1 MFLLNN
7 YLVILLKLLKNY
19 LNTVSIV
26 SPYHDYSYLFDKY
39 DLEYPTFLL
48 SEFLVE
54 RDYVFV
60 QIDGEWYNTS
70 TVEFY
75 SKLRELSNRGQIP
88 IYKPADLK
96 ENLIFCA
103 SLIVWLAVYL
113 SGEYFGAQ

>member
-1 MFLLNN
+1 MIKN
-7 YLVILLKLLKNY
+7 YLFFLLKLFKNY
-19 LNTVSIV
+19 LYTVSIV

-75 SKLRELSNRGQIP
+75 SKLKELSNGGQIQ
-88 IYKPADLK
+88 IYKPADIKDKLV
-96 ENLIFCA
+96 FSAC
-103 SLIVWLAVYL
+103 LIVWGAFFF
-113 SGEYFGAQ
+113 SCHYFES